1 MTSSFERTIVDL
13 HGHKG
18 QAWLDG
24 LPALIAD
31 CAARWG
37 LRVRPPFPNLSF
49 NYAAPAERLDGT
61 PVVLK
66 LGVPSNTELQ
76 SEIAALRLYD
86 GYGIVRLL
94 EADPGVGALLLER
107 FQPGTML
114 STVTDD
120 EAATRI
126 AALVMK
132 KLWRPAPPE
141 HNFPTVARGA
151 GGLQRLRAMF
161 GGGTG
166 PLPAPLVDR
175 AENLFAELLA
185 SADAPVLLHGDLHHY
200 NILAAEREPWLA
212 LDPKGLV
219 GEPAYEVAA
228 FLHNPFDVLAGPD
241 PGGKL
246 ARRLAVLAEE
256 LGIDQQRL
264 ARYGVAGAVLSAWWS
279 VEDQGKTDEGVLR
292 CAELMSALL

>member
-1 MTSSFERTIVDL
+1 VTSSFERTIVDL
-13 HGHKG
+13 HGQRG

-37 LRVRPPFPNLSF
+37 LRMRPPFPNLSY
-49 NYAAPAERLDGT
+49 NYAAPAERLDGR

-66 LGVPSNTELQ
+66 LGVPSNGELQ

-86 GYGIVRLL
+86 GRGSVRLL
-94 EADPGVGALLLER
+94 EADPGAGALLLER
-107 FQPGTML
+107 LQPGTML

-126 AALVMK
+126 AATVMR
-132 KLWRPAPPE
+132 KLWQPAPAE
-141 HNFPTVARGA
+141 HNFPSVAKWA
-151 GGLQRLRAMF
+151 SGLQRLRTMF

-166 PLPAPLVDR
+166 PLPAPLVDL

-219 GEPAYEVAA
+219 GEPAYEVGA

-241 PGGKL
+241 PARKL
-246 ARRLAVLAEE
+246 ARRLEVLAEE
-256 LGIDQQRL
+256 LDIDRQRL
-264 ARYGVAGAVLSAWWS
+264 TRYGVAVAVLSAWWS
-279 VEDQGKTDEGVLR
+279 VEDQGATNEGVLR
-292 CAELMSALL
+292 CAELMSAWL